1 MKIIF
6 DNLIFKRSIPRF
18 KGKYH
23 RCCFVKICFTII
35 MLPLFQIFI
44 MLLII
49 FNTVTLALDQYP
61 VIDDTLNDVFTRFNY
76 FFTAMFAIEAGLKFI
91 GLGLWN
97 FIRDKFNIFDA
108 VVVVT
113 SLIELGFSGG
123 SGGGISALRAFRLF
137 RIVKLARTME
147 SLKLLI
153 DSIAHTLAAI
163 ANFTILLGLFIYVYS
178 LLGM

>member
-1 MKIIF
+1 M
-6 DNLIFKRSIPRF
+6 
-18 KGKYH
+18 
-23 RCCFVKICFTII
+23 
-35 MLPLFQIFI
+35 
-44 MLLII
+44 
-49 FNTVTLALDQYP
+49 
-61 VIDDTLNDVFTRFNY
+61 
-76 FFTAMFAIEAGLKFI
+76 
-91 GLGLWN
+91 
-97 FIRDKFNIFDA
+97 
-108 VVVVT
+108 T